1 MRRRALWQH
10 REPPMNLKNLSL
22 AVSLLSAASL
32 AHAGQPAATLACV
45 ANGANISI
53 NLSYFDVGASAST
66 GDPREWAGARA
77 PVLSLTINAALASFQ
92 TLYQNAA
99 AGTVMPTC
107 TLSTLASNGDTVQF
121 VMKSVQVKSVA
132 AQASSAN
139 VAAPAASFV
148 NAVLGYASVTVIDIG
163 SGADDGGASPTGGYD
178 LGQNTKV

>member
-1 MRRRALWQH
+1 MRRRAFWQH
-10 REPPMNLKNLSL
+10 RETPMNRRNLSL
-22 AVSLLSAASL
+22 AVCLLSAASL
-32 AHAGQPAATLACV
+32 AHAGQPVATLACV

-53 NLSYFDVGASAST
+53 NLSYFDVGASTST
-66 GDPREWAGARA
+66 ADPHPWAGARP

-107 TLSTLASNGDTVQF
+107 TLSTVASNGDTVQF
-121 VMKSVQVKSVA
+121 VMTSVQIKSVA
-132 AQASSAN
+132 AQASSAS

-148 NAVLGYASVTVIDIG
+148 NAVLGYASVTVIDTG

-178 LGQNTKV
+178 LGQNTKA